1 MDRRRKVSLQRALAI
16 GLTGAAPAA
25 LAAEPGEPAAT
36 SPVAWE
42 GAIGL
47 ITQYRPEYQ
56 GAAQQTFKVTPAL
69 FLRYGRLTITNASG
83 FVTRRADD
91 VQRGLALDMVRNEHL
106 RVNLAL
112 RFDAGRSESS
122 SGALAGQGDVKAT
135 VRARL
140 NLSLKVAGDWRVG
153 GSLNTDL
160 LGHKGGSGADI
171 YGGWEHRLSPDTVVL
186 GGASVSVA
194 DARYMQTYFG
204 VSAEQ
209 SARSAYPEYTPGSGL
224 HDLNVNVGLR
234 HDFGHAWAM
243 LAGAGASRLL
253 GPAADSPLTSRRNG
267 IAVSVGFARR
277 F

>member
-1 MDRRRKVSLQRALAI
+1 MKVILQRALA
-16 GLTGAAPAA
+16 TGMACAASVA
-25 LAAEPGEPAAT
+25 LAADPGERPAAA
-36 SPVAWE
+36 PIAWE
-42 GAIGL
+42 GALGL

-56 GAAQQTFKVTPAL
+56 GADRQTFKVTPAL
-69 FLRYGRLTITNASG
+69 FLRYGRLTVTNASG

-91 VQRGLALDMVRNEHL
+91 VQRGLALDVVRNEHL

-122 SGALAGQGDVKAT
+122 SGALAGQGDIKAT

-140 NLSLKVAGDWRVG
+140 NLSLKGAGDWRIG

-160 LGHKGGSGADI
+160 LGHKGGSGAEI
-171 YGGWEHRLSPDTVVL
+171 SGGWEHRLDPDTVVL
-186 GGASVSVA
+186 ANASVSIA

-204 VSAEQ
+204 VSAAQ
-209 SARSAYPEYTPGSGL
+209 SALSGYPAYTPGSGL
-224 HDLNVNVGLR
+224 HDATLNFGLR
-234 HDFGHAWAM
+234 HDFGRSWAV

-253 GPAADSPLTSRRNG
+253 GPAANSPLTARRNG
-267 IAVSVGFARR
+267 FAVSAGFARR